1 MAGWDDLEHVLQ
13 NGGIRLKPDIDEHTA
28 GILNAGCC
36 RAAFAQTDGG
46 NGVLADDLLDRGFQ
60 RDFDFLGGRSLIEQ
74 RPLGAQVLATMKD
87 GDAAGVFGQHY
98 RLIDSGIASADDT
111 NFAARKESAI
121 AGGAMR

>member
-1 MAGWDDLEHVLQ
+1 MAGWVELEHALQ
-13 NGGIRLKPDIDEHTA
+13 KGGIWLKPDIDEHTA
-28 GILNAGCC
+28 GILNAGCS

-87 GDAAGVFGQHY
+87 GDAARVFGEYH
-98 RLIDSGIASADDT
+98 RLVDGGIATTDDT
-111 NFAARKESAI
+111 DFAAGEERAI
-121 AGGAMR
+121 